1 MIWQCTDSKKISS
14 EKGNVV
20 YWLHITVVKKYDVND
35 LRLLRCDKSRKKNH
49 LWFMDDYL
57 LMVY

>member
-1 MIWQCTDSKKISS
+1 MIWQCTDSNKISS

-35 LRLLRCDKSRKKNH
+35 LRLLRCDKSRK
-49 LWFMDDYL
+49 
-57 LMVY
+57 